1 MVVAKFVLVA
11 LIGYFI
17 GAIPFALI
25 ISKRMAG
32 VDISKRGSGNIG
44 GTNVLR
50 VIGYKAGVITVILDL
65 AKAIVPVVLA
75 RFIIGDSL
83 LPVAGFTLDWRW
95 GQVIT
100 ALMVMVGH
108 NWSIYIK
115 FRGGKG
121 AAVYYGSWFAIWPI
135 VGLFG
140 GVILIITVLLSKYMS
155 LGSILGSLSILCLFI
170 VLTLTDASPP
180 VYLIYS
186 VLAAGLLVYQ
196 HRSNI
201 SRLQT
206 GTESRMDQGPHKLDL

>member
-1 MVVAKFVLVA
+1 MVLAKFVLVA
-11 LIGYFI
+11 LVGYFV
-17 GAIPFALI
+17 GAIPVALI
-25 ISKRMAG
+25 IGKRMAG
-32 VDISKRGSGNIG
+32 IDISKRGSGNIG

-50 VIGYKAGVITVILDL
+50 VIGFRAGAITVILDL
-65 AKAIVPVVLA
+65 AKAIVPVILA
-75 RFIIGDSL
+75 RFIIGDDVLSI
-83 LPVAGFTLDWRW
+83 AGFTLDWRW
-95 GQVIT
+95 GQVVT

-121 AAVYYGSWFAIWPI
+121 AAVYYGSWFAIWPV

-140 GVILIITVLLSKYMS
+140 GIILIITVLLSKYMS

-170 VLTLTDASPP
+170 IMTLTDASPP

-186 VLAAGLLVYQ
+186 VLAAALIVYQ

-201 SRLQT
+201 SRLQA
-206 GTESRMDQGPHKLDL
+206 GTESRMDQGPNKISL

>member
-1 MVVAKFVLVA
+1 MIIAKFVLVA
-11 LIGYFI
+11 VIGYLM

-32 VDISKRGSGNIG
+32 IDISKRGSGNLG

-50 VIGYKAGVITVILDL
+50 VLGFKAGAIVMALDL
-65 AKAIVPVVLA
+65 AKAFAPVMLA
-75 RFIIGDSL
+75 RFIIGDSVL
-83 LPVAGFTLDWRW
+83 SIAGFTINWQW

-108 NWSIYIK
+108 SWSVYIK

-121 AAVYYGSWFAIWPI
+121 AAAYFGSWFAIWP
-135 VGLFG
+135 VAALVG
-140 GVILIITVLLSKYMS
+140 GVILIVTVLLSKYMS
-155 LGSILGSLSILCLFI
+155 LGSIIGSLSILCLFM
-170 VLTLTDASPP
+170 VLTLTDMSPP

-186 VLAAGLLVYQ
+186 LIAAALIVYQ

-201 SRLQT
+201 SRLQA
-206 GTESRMDQGPHKLDL
+206 GTENRMGLGRK

>member
-1 MVVAKFVLVA
+1 MIVAKFVLVA

-17 GAIPFALI
+17 GAVPVALI
-25 ISKRMAG
+25 IGKRMAG
-32 VDISKRGSGNIG
+32 IDISKRGSGNIG

-50 VIGYKAGVITVILDL
+50 VVGFKAGAITMALDL
-65 AKAIVPVVLA
+65 AKAIVPVILA
-75 RFIIGDSL
+75 RFIIGDDVLSI
-83 LPVAGFTLDWRW
+83 AGFTLDWRW

-115 FRGGKG
+115 FHGGKG
-121 AAVYYGSWFAIWPI
+121 AAVYYGSWFAIWPV

-140 GVILIITVLLSKYMS
+140 GLILIITVLLSKYMS

-170 VLTLTDASPP
+170 IMTLTDASPP

-186 VLAAGLLVYQ
+186 VLAAALIVYQ

-201 SRLQT
+201 SRLQA
-206 GTESRMDQGPHKLDL
+206 GTESRMDQGLNKIGL

>member
-1 MVVAKFVLVA
+1 VIVAKFVIVA
-11 LIGYFI
+11 VIGYLM

-32 VDISKRGSGNIG
+32 IDISKRGSGNLG

-50 VIGYKAGVITVILDL
+50 VLGFKAGAIVMALDL
-65 AKAIVPVVLA
+65 AKAFAPVMLA
-75 RFIIGDSL
+75 RFIIGDSVL
-83 LPVAGFTLDWRW
+83 SIAGFTINWQW

-108 NWSIYIK
+108 SWSVYIK

-121 AAVYYGSWFAIWPI
+121 AAAYFGSWFAIWP
-135 VGLFG
+135 VAALVG
-140 GVILIITVLLSKYMS
+140 GVILIVTVLLSKYMS
-155 LGSILGSLSILCLFI
+155 LGSILGSLSILCLFM
-170 VLTLTDASPP
+170 VLTLTDVSPP

-186 VLAAGLLVYQ
+186 LIAAALIVYQ

-201 SRLQT
+201 SRLQA
-206 GTESRMDQGPHKLDL
+206 GTENRMGLGRK

>member
-1 MVVAKFVLVA
+1 MIVAKFVFVA
-11 LIGYFI
+11 LMGYLI
-17 GAIPFALI
+17 GAIPVALI

-32 VDISKRGSGNIG
+32 VDISKKGSGNIG

-50 VIGYKAGVITVILDL
+50 VVGFKAGAITMALDL

-75 RFIIGDSL
+75 RFIIGDSVL
-83 LPVAGFTLDWRW
+83 SIAGFTLDWRW

-121 AAVYYGSWFAIWPI
+121 AAVYFGSWFAIWPI

-140 GVILIITVLLSKYMS
+140 GIILIITVLLSKYMS

-170 VLTLTDASPP
+170 IMTLTDASPP

-186 VLAAGLLVYQ
+186 VVAAALIVYQ
-196 HRSNI
+196 HRTNI
-201 SRLQT
+201 SRLQA
-206 GTESRMDQGPHKLDL
+206 GTESRMDQGPNKLGL

>member
-1 MVVAKFVLVA
+1 MIVGEFVLVA
-11 LIGYFI
+11 LIGYLM

-32 VDISKRGSGNIG
+32 IDISKYGSGNLG

-50 VIGYKAGVITVILDL
+50 VLGFKAGAIVMALDI
-65 AKAIVPVVLA
+65 AKAFVPVMLA
-75 RFIIGDSL
+75 RFIIGDSV
-83 LPVAGFTLDWRW
+83 LPIAGFALNWQW

-108 NWSIYIK
+108 SWSVYIK

-121 AAVYYGSWFAIWPI
+121 AAAYFGGWFAIWPVAAL
-135 VGLFG
+135 VGG
-140 GVILIITVLLSKYMS
+140 AILILTVWLSRYMS
-155 LGSILGSLSILCLFI
+155 LGSILSSLGILCLFV
-170 VLTLTDASPP
+170 VLTLIDVSPP

-186 VLAAGLLVYQ
+186 VVAAALIVYQ

-201 SRLQT
+201 SRLQA
-206 GTESRMDQGPHKLDL
+206 GTESRMGLGGK

>member
-1 MVVAKFVLVA
+1 MIVAKFVIVA
-11 LIGYFI
+11 VIGYLM

-32 VDISKRGSGNIG
+32 IDISKRGSGNIG

-50 VIGYKAGVITVILDL
+50 VLGFKAGAIVMALDL
-65 AKAIVPVVLA
+65 AKAFAPVMLA
-75 RFIIGDSL
+75 RFIIGDSVL
-83 LPVAGFTLDWRW
+83 SIAGFTINWQW

-108 NWSIYIK
+108 SWSVYIK

-121 AAVYYGSWFAIWPI
+121 AAAYFGSWFAIWP
-135 VGLFG
+135 VAALVG
-140 GVILIITVLLSKYMS
+140 GVILIVTVLLSKYMS
-155 LGSILGSLSILCLFI
+155 LGSILGSFSILCLFM
-170 VLTLTDASPP
+170 VLTLTDVSPP

-186 VLAAGLLVYQ
+186 LIAAALIVYQ

-201 SRLQT
+201 SRLQA
-206 GTESRMDQGPHKLDL
+206 GTENRMGLGRK

>member
-1 MVVAKFVLVA
+1 MIVAKFVLVA
-11 LIGYFI
+11 MIGYFI

-50 VIGYKAGVITVILDL
+50 VIGYKAGALTVILDL
-65 AKAIVPVVLA
+65 AKAIIPVILA

-83 LPVAGFTLDWRW
+83 LSVASFTLDWRW

-115 FRGGKG
+115 FHGGKG
-121 AAVYYGSWFAIWPI
+121 AAVYYGSWFAIWPV

-140 GVILIITVLLSKYMS
+140 GIILIITVLLSKYMS
-155 LGSILGSLSILCLFI
+155 LGSILGSLSILCLFMI
-170 VLTLTDASPP
+170 MTITGASPP

-186 VLAAGLLVYQ
+186 LLAAALIVYQ
-196 HRSNI
+196 HRTNI

-206 GTESRMDQGPHKLDL
+206 GTESRMDQGPPKLSL

>member
-1 MVVAKFVLVA
+1 VIVAKFVIVA
-11 LIGYFI
+11 VIGYLM

-32 VDISKRGSGNIG
+32 IDISKRGSGNLG

-50 VIGYKAGVITVILDL
+50 VLGFKAGAIVMALDL
-65 AKAIVPVVLA
+65 AKAFAPVMLA
-75 RFIIGDSL
+75 RFIIGDSVL
-83 LPVAGFTLDWRW
+83 SIAGFTINWQW

-108 NWSIYIK
+108 SWSVYIK

-121 AAVYYGSWFAIWPI
+121 AAAYFGSWFAIWP
-135 VGLFG
+135 VAALVG
-140 GVILIITVLLSKYMS
+140 GVILIVTVLLSKYMS
-155 LGSILGSLSILCLFI
+155 LGSILGSLSILCLFM
-170 VLTLTDASPP
+170 VLTLTDVSPP

-186 VLAAGLLVYQ
+186 LVAAALIVYQ

-201 SRLQT
+201 SRLQA
-206 GTESRMDQGPHKLDL
+206 GTENRMGLGRK

>member
-1 MVVAKFVLVA
+1 MIAAKFILVA
-11 LIGYFI
+11 IAGYLI

-25 ISKRMAG
+25 ISQRMAG

-50 VIGYKAGVITVILDL
+50 TLGYKAGAVTVILDL
-65 AKAIVPVVLA
+65 AKAIVPVTLA
-75 RFIIGDSL
+75 RFIIGDGL
-83 LPVAGFTLDWRW
+83 LPVAAFTLDWRW
-95 GQVIT
+95 AQVIT

-121 AAVYYGSWFAIWPI
+121 AAVYYGSWFAIWPA

-140 GVILIITVLLSKYMS
+140 GIVVVITVLLSRYMS
-155 LGSILGSLSILCLFI
+155 MGSILGSLSILCLFI
-170 VLTLTDASPP
+170 VMTITGASPP

-186 VLAAGLLVYQ
+186 VVAAALIVYQ
-196 HRSNI
+196 HRTNI

-206 GTESRMDQGPHKLDL
+206 GTESRLDQGPHKLSL

>member
-1 MVVAKFVLVA
+1 MIVAKFVLVA

-17 GAIPFALI
+17 GAIPVALI
-25 ISKRMAG
+25 IGKRMAG
-32 VDISKRGSGNIG
+32 IDISKRGSGNIG

-50 VIGYKAGVITVILDL
+50 VVGFKAGGITMALDL
-65 AKAIVPVVLA
+65 AKAIVPVILA

-83 LPVAGFTLDWRW
+83 LPIAGFILDWRW

-108 NWSIYIK
+108 NWSVYIK

-140 GVILIITVLLSKYMS
+140 GLILIITVILSKYMS
-155 LGSILGSLSILCLFI
+155 LGTILGSLSILCLFI
-170 VLTLTDASPP
+170 IMTLTDASPP
-180 VYLIYS
+180 VYLLYS
-186 VLAAGLLVYQ
+186 VLAAALIVYQ

-201 SRLQT
+201 SRLQA
-206 GTESRMDQGPHKLDL
+206 GTESRMDQGPNKIAL

>member
-1 MVVAKFVLVA
+1 VIVAKFIIVA
-11 LIGYFI
+11 VIGYLM

-32 VDISKRGSGNIG
+32 IDISKRGSGNIG

-50 VIGYKAGVITVILDL
+50 VLGFKAGAIVMALDL
-65 AKAIVPVVLA
+65 AKAFAPVLLA
-75 RFIIGDSL
+75 KFIIGDSVL
-83 LPVAGFTLDWRW
+83 SIAGFTINWQW

-108 NWSIYIK
+108 SWSVYIK

-121 AAVYYGSWFAIWPI
+121 AAAYFGSWFAIWP
-135 VGLFG
+135 VAALVG
-140 GVILIITVLLSKYMS
+140 GVILIVTVLLSKYMS
-155 LGSILGSLSILCLFI
+155 LGSIIGSLSILCLFM
-170 VLTLTDASPP
+170 VLTLTDVSPP

-186 VLAAGLLVYQ
+186 LVAAALIVYQ

-201 SRLQT
+201 SRLQA
-206 GTESRMDQGPHKLDL
+206 GTENRMGIGRKIW

>member
-1 MVVAKFVLVA
+1 VIIAKFVLVA
-11 LIGYFI
+11 VIGYLI

-32 VDISKRGSGNIG
+32 IDISKRGSGNLG

-50 VIGYKAGVITVILDL
+50 VLGFKAGAIVMALDL
-65 AKAIVPVVLA
+65 AKAFVPVLLA
-75 RFIIGDSL
+75 RFIIGDSVL
-83 LPVAGFTLDWRW
+83 SIAGFTINWQW

-108 NWSIYIK
+108 SWSVYIK

-121 AAVYYGSWFAIWPI
+121 AAAYFGSWFAIWP
-135 VGLFG
+135 VAALVG
-140 GVILIITVLLSKYMS
+140 GVILIVTVLLSKYMS
-155 LGSILGSLSILCLFI
+155 LGSILGSLSILCLFM
-170 VLTLTDASPP
+170 VLTLTDVSPP

-186 VLAAGLLVYQ
+186 LIAAALIVYQ

-201 SRLQT
+201 SRLQA
-206 GTESRMDQGPHKLDL
+206 GTENRMGLGRK

>member
-1 MVVAKFVLVA
+1 MIVGEFVLVA
-11 LIGYFI
+11 LIGYLM

-32 VDISKRGSGNIG
+32 IDISKYGSGNLG

-50 VIGYKAGVITVILDL
+50 VLGFKAGAVVMALDL
-65 AKAIVPVVLA
+65 AKAFVPVMLA
-75 RFIIGDSL
+75 RFIIGDSV
-83 LPVAGFTLDWRW
+83 LPIAGFALNWQW

-108 NWSIYIK
+108 SWSVYIK

-121 AAVYYGSWFAIWPI
+121 AAAYFGGWFAIWPVAAL
-135 VGLFG
+135 VGG
-140 GVILIITVLLSKYMS
+140 AILILTVWLSRYMS
-155 LGSILGSLSILCLFI
+155 LGSILGSLGILCLFV
-170 VLTLTDASPP
+170 VLTLIDMSPP

-186 VLAAGLLVYQ
+186 VVAAALIVYQ

-201 SRLQT
+201 SRLQA
-206 GTESRMDQGPHKLDL
+206 GTESRMGLGGK

>member
-1 MVVAKFVLVA
+1 MIVAKFVVVA
-11 LIGYFI
+11 VIGYLM

-32 VDISKRGSGNIG
+32 IDISKHGSGNLG

-50 VIGYKAGVITVILDL
+50 VLGFKAGAIVMALDL
-65 AKAIVPVVLA
+65 AKAFAPVMLA
-75 RFIIGDSL
+75 KFIIGDSVL
-83 LPVAGFTLDWRW
+83 SIAGFTLNWQW

-108 NWSIYIK
+108 SWSVYIK

-121 AAVYYGSWFAIWPI
+121 AAAYFGSWFAIFP
-135 VGLFG
+135 VAALFG
-140 GVILIITVLLSKYMS
+140 GAILILTVWLSKYMS
-155 LGSILGSLSILCLFI
+155 LGSILGSLGILCLFM
-170 VLTLTDASPP
+170 VLTVADVAPP

-186 VLAAGLLVYQ
+186 IVAAALIVYQ

-201 SRLQT
+201 SRLQA
-206 GTESRMDQGPHKLDL
+206 GTESRMDKSALR

>member
-1 MVVAKFVLVA
+1 MIVGKFVLAA
-11 LIGYFI
+11 LIGYLM

-50 VIGYKAGVITVILDL
+50 VLGFKAGATVMALDIAKAFAPVML
-65 AKAIVPVVLA
+65 AK
-75 RFIIGDSL
+75 FIIGDSVL
-83 LPVAGFTLDWRW
+83 SVAGFPLNWQW

-108 NWSIYIK
+108 NWSVYIK

-121 AAVYYGSWFAIWPI
+121 AAAYFGGWFAIFP
-135 VGLFG
+135 VAALFG
-140 GVILIITVLLSKYMS
+140 GVILILTVWLSKHMS
-155 LGSILGSLSILCLFI
+155 LGSIIGSFGILCLFM
-170 VLTLTDASPP
+170 VLTAANLFPP

-186 VLAAGLLVYQ
+186 LLAAGLIVYQ
-196 HRSNI
+196 HRGNI
-201 SRLQT
+201 VRLQA
-206 GTESRMDQGPHKLDL
+206 GTESRMDQGRTNTDL

>member
-1 MVVAKFVLVA
+1 MIIAKFVIVA
-11 LIGYFI
+11 VIGYLM

-32 VDISKRGSGNIG
+32 IDISKRGSGNLG

-50 VIGYKAGVITVILDL
+50 VLGFKAGAIVMALDL
-65 AKAIVPVVLA
+65 AKAFAPVMLA
-75 RFIIGDSL
+75 RFIIGDSVL
-83 LPVAGFTLDWRW
+83 SIAGFTINWQW

-108 NWSIYIK
+108 SWSVYIK

-121 AAVYYGSWFAIWPI
+121 AAAYFGSWFAIWP
-135 VGLFG
+135 VAALVG
-140 GVILIITVLLSKYMS
+140 GVILIVTVLLSKYMS
-155 LGSILGSLSILCLFI
+155 LGSIIGSLSILCLFM
-170 VLTLTDASPP
+170 VLTLTDMSPP

-186 VLAAGLLVYQ
+186 LIAAALIVYQ

-201 SRLQT
+201 SRLQA
-206 GTESRMDQGPHKLDL
+206 GTENRMGLGRK

>member
-1 MVVAKFVLVA
+1 MIVAKFVVVA
-11 LIGYFI
+11 VIGYLM

-32 VDISKRGSGNIG
+32 IDISKHGSGNLG

-50 VIGYKAGVITVILDL
+50 VLGFKAGAIVMALDL
-65 AKAIVPVVLA
+65 AKAFAPVMLA
-75 RFIIGDSL
+75 KFIIGDSVL
-83 LPVAGFTLDWRW
+83 SIAGFTLNWQW

-108 NWSIYIK
+108 SWSVYIK

-121 AAVYYGSWFAIWPI
+121 AAAYFGGWFAIFP
-135 VGLFG
+135 VAALFG
-140 GVILIITVLLSKYMS
+140 GAILILTVWLSKYMS
-155 LGSILGSLSILCLFI
+155 LGSILGSLGILCLFM
-170 VLTLTDASPP
+170 VLTVADVAPP

-186 VLAAGLLVYQ
+186 IVAAALIVYQ

-201 SRLQT
+201 SRLQA
-206 GTESRMDQGPHKLDL
+206 GTESRMDKSALR

>member
-1 MVVAKFVLVA
+1 VIIAKFVLVA
-11 LIGYFI
+11 VIGYLM

-32 VDISKRGSGNIG
+32 IDISKRGSGNLG

-50 VIGYKAGVITVILDL
+50 VLGFKAGAIVMALDL
-65 AKAIVPVVLA
+65 AKAFAPVMLA
-75 RFIIGDSL
+75 RFIIGDSVL
-83 LPVAGFTLDWRW
+83 SIAGFAINWQW

-108 NWSIYIK
+108 SWSVYIK

-121 AAVYYGSWFAIWPI
+121 AAAYFGSWFAIWP
-135 VGLFG
+135 VAALVG
-140 GVILIITVLLSKYMS
+140 GVILIVTVLLSKYMS
-155 LGSILGSLSILCLFI
+155 LGSIIGSLSILCLFM
-170 VLTLTDASPP
+170 VLTLTDVSPP

-186 VLAAGLLVYQ
+186 LIAAALIVYQ

-201 SRLQT
+201 SRLQA
-206 GTESRMDQGPHKLDL
+206 GTENRMGLGRK